1 MNPGAPKPRKGGGY
15 HVLLRLAPRR
25 LRDRHGAGM
34 EALFRERL
42 HDAEQRGRAAAAGV
56 WLRATLDIISV
67 IPADLVYRWRRRG
80 RVGIPAERRSLMF
93 GSDLRYAWRSL
104 NHQRFG
110 SLLVIGMLALGIGS
124 TVAVFSLVNGLFL
137 RPFPFPEPD
146 RLVYVNEAAPKWNLE
161 MTGVNYHDYAQWRRD
176 QKVFDA
182 IALYSRRSFNLATEG
197 GADRMDGASV
207 TMDFMNVLGLQPVIG
222 RMFTQEEDAPKGPLV
237 ALIGEAVWH
246 ERYGGRA
253 DVLGKEIKLNSRTYT
268 IIGVL
273 PKAAEFPGGVR
284 LWVPMQGDPNVHA
297 SNYSYDGLARL
308 KPGVTLEQANA
319 DLVRTQQVIFDTRDK
334 ERVVTPFA
342 VDLRAQ
348 FTRDFGT
355 VASTLGAAVSLLLI
369 VACANVAALMLARA
383 LSRRR
388 EIGIRLAVGASRGRL
403 LRQLL
408 VENIL
413 LSIAGGAAGLAIGQW
428 AISVLVT
435 SLPDQAP
442 RWTTFTL
449 DSRMIVFTIAT
460 SVATAVLFGWAPA
473 LHAMNN
479 DVRGAMATAIA
490 GSTAPVR
497 GRRTLWAL
505 VVAEFALASLMF
517 VCGGLLVRAYDRVR
531 NTDPGFDPANVMTF
545 SVAVPAVK
553 TPDDASGLAYRN
565 RLVERMR
572 QIAGVKEVGL
582 VSCAPVSNCHWGT
595 FYTGE
600 NAPPRG
606 PNDPNPVILNR
617 VASAEY
623 FSAMG
628 VRLKEGR
635 FFNSSDGTG
644 GADRDGTIIVNES
657 FVKTTWAGAASG
669 VGKRVYAGSGP
680 PANGQAIR
688 WLTVVGVTEDLKHY
702 GLERPVRPGVYLPM
716 PMNPRA
722 SSTVV
727 LKTDGDPAS
736 IAPAVQAAVRD
747 VDPEIPAYDMR
758 TMDERLALSRS
769 LRAAYSWM
777 LGVFAVM
784 ALLLALGGSYGVTSY
799 LVSQRTRELGIRVA
813 LGAKHS
819 DISKTVLKSSLTV
832 VSIGV
837 VIGIAGAI
845 GAGRLLASLLFGVPP
860 YDVVILTLAAASLAA
875 TGFFANWL
883 PARRA
888 ARVDP
893 MISLRTD

>member
-1 MNPGAPKPRKGGGY
+1 VNGY
-15 HVLLRLAPRR
+15 RFLLRLAPRR
-25 LRDRHGAGM
+25 LREKHAAEM
-34 EALFRERL
+34 EAMFRERL
-42 HDAEQRGRAAAAGV
+42 AEARRRNAIAAAAV
-56 WLRATLDIISV
+56 WCRALTDIVCS
-67 IPADLVYRWRRRG
+67 IPDNLIDRWRQRG
-80 RVGIPAERRSLMF
+80 RVGIPHERRSLMI
-93 GSDLRYAWRSL
+93 GSDFRYAWRSL

-137 RPFPFPEPD
+137 RPFPFPEPE
-146 RLVYVNEAAPKWNLE
+146 RLVYINEAAPKWNLD

-176 QKVFDA
+176 QKVFEA
-182 IALYSRRSFNLATEG
+182 IALYDERAFNLATEG
-197 GADRMDGASV
+197 GADRMEGASV
-207 TMDFMNVLGLQPVIG
+207 TMDFMKVLGLQPIIG
-222 RMFTQEEDAPKGPLV
+222 RMFTQEEDSPRGPLV
-237 ALIGEAVWH
+237 TLIGEAVWH
-246 ERYGGRA
+246 ERFGGRA
-253 DVLGKEIKLNSRTYT
+253 DVLGKELKLNSRVYT

-284 LWVPMQGDPNVHA
+284 LWVPMQGNPNTNEQ
-297 SNYSYDGLARL
+297 SYSFDGLARL

-334 ERVVTPFA
+334 DRVVTPFA
-342 VDLRAQ
+342 RDLRGQ

-355 VASTLGAAVSLLLI
+355 IASTLGAAVSLLLI

-408 VENIL
+408 VENIM

-442 RWTTFTL
+442 SWTTFTL
-449 DSRMIVFTIAT
+449 DGRMIFFTIAT
-460 SVATAVLFGWAPA
+460 SVATAILFGWAPA
-473 LHAMNN
+473 LHAMNH

-531 NTDPGFDPANVMTF
+531 NTDPGFDPSNVLTF
-545 SVAVPAVK
+545 TVAVPAVK

-572 QIAGVKEVGL
+572 QIAGVTEVGL
-582 VSCAPVSNCHWGT
+582 ISCAPVSNCHWGT
-595 FYTGE
+595 FYTAE

-617 VASAEY
+617 VASPEY

-628 VRLKEGR
+628 LRLKDGR
-635 FFNSSDGTG
+635 FFNSSDGIG
-644 GADRDGTIIVNES
+644 GRDQDGTIIVNES
-657 FVKTTWAGAASG
+657 FVKTTWPGAASG
-669 VGKRVYAGSGP
+669 VGKRLYQGSGP
-680 PANGQAIR
+680 PASGRPIR

-702 GLERPVRPGVYLPM
+702 GLERPVRPGVYLPV
-716 PMNPRA
+716 PVYPRNA
-722 SSTVV
+722 NTVV
-727 LKTDGDPAS
+727 LKTAGDPAS
-736 IAPAVQAAVRD
+736 IAPAVQAAVRE
-747 VDPEIPAYDMR
+747 VDAEIPAYDMR
-758 TMDERLALSRS
+758 AMDERLALSRS

-813 LGAKHS
+813 LGAKRS
-819 DISKTVLKSSLTV
+819 DISRTVLKGSLTV

-837 VIGIAGAI
+837 IIGIAGAI

-860 YDVVILTLAAASLAA
+860 YDVLILGLAALALAA

-893 MISLRTD
+893 MVSLRSE

>member
-1 MNPGAPKPRKGGGY
+1 VNGY
-15 HVLLRLAPRR
+15 RALLRLVPRR
-25 LRDRHGAGM
+25 LRERHAVEM
-34 EALFRERL
+34 EAIFRDRL
-42 HDAEQRGRAAAAGV
+42 DEARARGSFATALVWCHAARDVTAA
-56 WLRATLDIISV
+56 
-67 IPADLVYRWRRRG
+67 IPKELIHHWRRRG
-80 RVGIPAERRSLMF
+80 RVGVPRERRSVMI
-93 GSDLRYAWRSL
+93 GSDFRYAWRSL

-137 RPFPFPEPD
+137 RPFPFPEPE

-176 QKVFDA
+176 QKVFEA
-182 IALYSRRSFNLATEG
+182 IALYDQRSFNLATEG
-197 GADRMDGASV
+197 GADRMQGASV
-207 TMDFMNVLGLQPVIG
+207 TMDFMKVLGLQPIVG

-237 ALIGEAVWH
+237 TLIGEAVWH

-253 DVLGKEIKLNSRTYT
+253 DVLGKELKLNSRAYT

-284 LWVPMQGDPNVHA
+284 LWVPMQGDPNVNGQ
-297 SNYSYDGLARL
+297 SYSHDGLARL

-319 DLVRTQQVIFDTRDK
+319 DLVRTQQGIFDTRDQD
-334 ERVVTPFA
+334 RVVTPFA
-342 VDLRAQ
+342 RDLRSQ

-355 VASTLGAAVSLLLI
+355 IASTLGAAVSLLLI

-408 VENIL
+408 VENIM

-428 AISVLVT
+428 AIRLLVT
-435 SLPDQAP
+435 SLPEQAP
-442 RWTTFTL
+442 SWTTFTL
-449 DSRMIVFTIAT
+449 DGRMIFFTIAT
-460 SVATAVLFGWAPA
+460 SIATAILFGWAPA
-473 LHAMNN
+473 LHAMNH
-479 DVRGAMATAIA
+479 DVRGAMATTIA

-531 NTDPGFDPANVMTF
+531 NTDPGFDPSNVLTF
-545 SVAVPAVK
+545 TVAVPAVK

-572 QIAGVKEVGL
+572 QIAGVSEVGL
-582 VSCAPVSNCHWGT
+582 ISCAPVSNCHWGT
-595 FYTGE
+595 FYTAE

-617 VASAEY
+617 VASPEY

-628 VRLKEGR
+628 IRLKEGR
-635 FFNSSDGTG
+635 FFNSSDGIG
-644 GADRDGTIIVNES
+644 GRDQDSTIIVNES
-657 FVKTTWAGAASG
+657 FVKTTWPGAASA
-669 VGKRVYAGSGP
+669 VGKRFFQGTRAPS
-680 PANGQAIR
+680 NGQPIR

-702 GLERPVRPGVYLPM
+702 GLERPVRPGVYLPV
-716 PMNPRA
+716 PIYPRNA
-722 SSTVV
+722 NTVV
-727 LKTDGDPAS
+727 LKTAGDPAS
-736 IAPAVQAAVRD
+736 IAPAVQAAVRE

-813 LGAKHS
+813 LGARS
-819 DISKTVLKSSLTV
+819 ADISRAVLKGSLAV

-837 VIGIAGAI
+837 VIGVAGAI
-845 GAGRLLASLLFGVPP
+845 GAGRFLASLLFGVPP
-860 YDVVILTLAAASLAA
+860 YDVVILTIAALALFA
-875 TGFFANWL
+875 TGFLANWL

-888 ARVDP
+888 SRVDP
-893 MISLRTD
+893 MVSLRAD

>member
-1 MNPGAPKPRKGGGY
+1 VNAYR
-15 HVLLRLAPRR
+15 VLLRLAPRR
-25 LRDRHGAGM
+25 LRERHAVEM
-34 EALFRERL
+34 EAIFRERL
-42 HDAEQRGRAAAAGV
+42 AEAQARGPVAAGLV
-56 WLRATLDIISV
+56 WLHAARDIGAA
-67 IPADLVYRWRRRG
+67 IPQELIQTWRRRG
-80 RVGIPAERRSLMF
+80 RVGLPQERRSIMF

-137 RPFPFPEPD
+137 RPFPFPEPE
-146 RLVYVNEAAPKWNLE
+146 RLVYINEAAPKWNLE

-176 QKVFDA
+176 QKVFEA
-182 IALYSRRSFNLATEG
+182 IGLYDTREFNLATEG
-197 GADRMDGASV
+197 GSDRMSGASV
-207 TMDFMNVLGLQPVIG
+207 TMDFIKVLGLRPLIG
-222 RMFTQEEDAPKGPLV
+222 RTFTQEEDAPKGPTV
-237 ALIGEAVWH
+237 VMIGEAVWH
-246 ERYGGRA
+246 ERFGGRA
-253 DVLGKEIKLNSRTYT
+253 DVLGRELRLNSRPFT

-284 LWVPMQGDPNVHA
+284 LWVPMQGNPNVNEQ
-297 SNYSYDGLARL
+297 SYSYDGLARL
-308 KPGVTLEQANA
+308 KPGITLEQANA

-334 ERVVTPFA
+334 EKVVTPFA
-342 VDLRAQ
+342 RDLRAQ

-355 VASTLGAAVSLLLI
+355 IASTLGAAVSLLLV

-383 LSRRR
+383 LARRR

-428 AISVLVT
+428 AISLLVT

-442 RWTTFTL
+442 SWTTFTL
-449 DSRMIVFTIAT
+449 DGRMIFFTIAT
-460 SVATAVLFGWAPA
+460 SVVTAILFGWAPA

-479 DVRGAMATAIA
+479 DVRGAMATAVA

-531 NTDPGFDPANVMTF
+531 NTDPGFDPSNVLTF

-572 QIAGVKEVGL
+572 QVPGVKEVGL
-582 VSCAPVSNCHWGT
+582 ISCAPVSNCHWGT
-595 FYTGE
+595 FYTAE
-600 NAPPRG
+600 HAPPRG

-617 VASAEY
+617 VASPEY

-628 VRLKEGR
+628 IRLKEGR
-635 FFNSSDGTG
+635 FFNSSDGLG
-644 GADRDGTIIVNES
+644 GRDADGTIIVNES
-657 FVKTTWAGAASG
+657 FVKTTWPGAASG
-669 VGKRVYAGSGP
+669 VGKRVYTGSGP
-680 PANGQAIR
+680 PVGDRPIR

-702 GLERPVRPGVYLPM
+702 GLERPVRPGVYLPV
-716 PMNPRA
+716 PIYPRNA
-722 SSTVV
+722 NTVV
-727 LKTDGDPAS
+727 LKTQGDPS
-736 IAPAVQAAVRD
+736 SVGTAVQAAVREI
-747 VDPEIPAYDMR
+747 DPEIPAYDMR

-813 LGAKHS
+813 LGARS
-819 DISKTVLKSSLTV
+819 GDISRAVLQGSLAV

-837 VIGIAGAI
+837 VIGIGGAI
-845 GAGRLLASLLFGVPP
+845 GAGRFLSSLLFGVPP
-860 YDVVILTLAAASLAA
+860 YDVVILGVATVALFA
-875 TGFFANWL
+875 TGFLANWL

-888 ARVDP
+888 SRVDP
-893 MISLRTD
+893 MVSLRTD

>member
-1 MNPGAPKPRKGGGY
+1 
-15 HVLLRLAPRR
+15 
-25 LRDRHGAGM
+25 
-34 EALFRERL
+34 
-42 HDAEQRGRAAAAGV
+42 
-56 WLRATLDIISV
+56 
-67 IPADLVYRWRRRG
+67 
-80 RVGIPAERRSLMF
+80 MF

-137 RPFPFPEPD
+137 RPFPFPEPE

-176 QKVFDA
+176 QKVFEA
-182 IALYSRRSFNLATEG
+182 IALYDERAFNLATEG
-197 GADRMDGASV
+197 GSDRMQGAAV
-207 TMDFMNVLGLQPVIG
+207 TMDFMKVLGLQPLIG
-222 RMFTQEEDAPKGPLV
+222 RTFTQEEDSPKGPLV
-237 ALIGEAVWH
+237 TLIGEAVWH
-246 ERYGGRA
+246 ERFGGRA
-253 DVLGKEIKLNSRTYT
+253 DVLGKELRLNSRSFT

-284 LWVPMQGDPNVHA
+284 LWVPMQGDPNVNGQ
-297 SNYSYDGLARL
+297 SYSYDGLARL

-334 ERVVTPFA
+334 ERLVTPFA
-342 VDLRAQ
+342 RDLRAQ

-355 VASTLGAAVSLLLI
+355 IASTLGAAVALLLI

-408 VENIL
+408 VENIM

-428 AISVLVT
+428 AISLLVT
-435 SLPDQAP
+435 ALPDQAP
-442 RWTTFTL
+442 SWTTFTL
-449 DSRMIVFTIAT
+449 DTRMIVFTIAT
-460 SVATAVLFGWAPA
+460 SVLTAILFGWAPA

-531 NTDPGFDPANVMTF
+531 NTDPGFDAANVLTF
-545 SVAVPAVK
+545 TVAVPAVK
-553 TPDDASGLAYRN
+553 TPDDASGLAYRQ

-572 QIAGVKEVGL
+572 QVAGITEVGL
-582 VSCAPVSNCHWGT
+582 ISCAPVSNCHWGT
-595 FYTGE
+595 FYTAE
-600 NAPPRG
+600 NAPPRA
-606 PNDPNPVILNR
+606 PDDPNPIILNR
-617 VASAEY
+617 VASPEY

-628 VRLKEGR
+628 IRLKEGR
-635 FFNSSDGTG
+635 FFNSSDGSG
-644 GADRDGTIIVNES
+644 GRDADGTIIVNES
-657 FVKTTWAGAASG
+657 FVQTTWPGAASAI
-669 VGKRVYAGSGP
+669 GKRVFQGSGP
-680 PANGQAIR
+680 PTGNGPPIR
-688 WLTVVGVTEDLKHY
+688 WLTVVGVTRDLKHY
-702 GLERPVRPGVYLPM
+702 GLERPVRPGVYLPL
-716 PMNPRA
+716 PLNPRTA
-722 SSTVV
+722 NTVV
-727 LKTDGDPAS
+727 LKTAGDPRS
-736 IAPAVQAAVRD
+736 IAAAAQAAVRE

-813 LGAKHS
+813 LGAKRA
-819 DISKTVLKSSLTV
+819 DISRAVLKGSLTV

-837 VIGIAGAI
+837 VLGIAGAI

-860 YDVVILTLAAASLAA
+860 YDVLILALAATALAA
-875 TGFFANWL
+875 TGFLANWL

-893 MISLRTD
+893 MVSLRAD

>member
-1 MNPGAPKPRKGGGY
+1 VSFYRL
-15 HVLLRLAPRR
+15 LLRFAPRR
-25 LRDRHGAGM
+25 LRDKHGREM
-34 EALFRERL
+34 EAMFRAQL
-42 HDAEQRGRAAAAGV
+42 ADARGRGGIAVAAVWFHALADIAGA
-56 WLRATLDIISV
+56 LPRNLIHH
-67 IPADLVYRWRRRG
+67 WRRRG
-80 RVGIPAERRSLMF
+80 RVGVPQERRSLMI
-93 GSDLRYAWRSL
+93 GSDIRYAWRSL

-110 SLLVIGMLALGIGS
+110 SILVIGMLALGIGS

-146 RLVYVNEAAPKWNLE
+146 RIVYVNETAPKWNLE
-161 MTGVNYHDYAQWRRD
+161 ETSVNYHDYAQWRRD
-176 QKVFDA
+176 QKVFEA
-182 IALYSRRSFNLATEG
+182 IALYDERAFNLATDQ
-197 GADRMDGASV
+197 GADRMQGASV
-207 TMDFMNVLGLQPVIG
+207 TMDFMKVLGIQPIIG
-222 RMFTQEEDAPKGPLV
+222 RMFTQEEDSPKGPLV
-237 ALIGEAVWH
+237 TLIGEAVWH
-246 ERYGGRA
+246 ERFGGRA
-253 DVLGKEIKLNSRTYT
+253 DVLGKELKLNSRVFT

-284 LWVPMQGDPNVHA
+284 LWVPMQGDPNTNEQ
-297 SNYSYDGLARL
+297 SYSFTGLARM
-308 KPGVTLEQANA
+308 KPGVTIEQANA
-319 DLVRTQQVIFDTRDK
+319 DLVRTQQGIFDTRDK

-342 VDLRAQ
+342 RDLREQ

-383 LSRRR
+383 LARRR
-388 EIGIRLAVGASRGRL
+388 EMGIRLAVGASRARL

-408 VENIL
+408 VENVM
-413 LSIAGGAAGLAIGQW
+413 LSIVGGAAGLAIGQW
-428 AISVLVT
+428 AIQLLLT

-442 RWTTFTL
+442 SWTNFTL
-449 DSRMIVFTIAT
+449 DGRMIAFTIAT
-460 SVATAVLFGWAPA
+460 SVATAILFGWAPA
-473 LHAMNN
+473 LHAMNS
-479 DVRGAMATAIA
+479 DVRAAMATATA

-531 NTDPGFDPANVMTF
+531 NTDPGFDPSNVLTF
-545 SVAVPAVK
+545 TVAVPAVK
-553 TPDDASGLAYRN
+553 TPDDASGLAYRK

-572 QIAGVKEVGL
+572 AVAGVTEVGL
-582 VSCAPVSNCHWGT
+582 ISCAPVSNCHWGSFFT
-595 FYTGE
+595 AE

-606 PNDPNPVILNR
+606 PNDPNPVILMR
-617 VASAEY
+617 VASPEY

-635 FFNSSDGTG
+635 FFNTSDGSG
-644 GADRDGTIIVNES
+644 GRDQDGTIIVNDT
-657 FVKTTWAGAASG
+657 FVKTTWPGAASG
-669 VGKRVYAGSGP
+669 IGKRLYQGSGP
-680 PANGQAIR
+680 PASGRPIR

-702 GLERPVRPGVYLPM
+702 GLERPVRPGIYLPV
-716 PMNPRA
+716 PIYPRNA
-722 SSTVV
+722 NTVV
-727 LKTDGDPAS
+727 LKTAGDPAS
-736 IAPAVQAAVRD
+736 IAPAVQAAVREI
-747 VDPEIPAYDMR
+747 DPEIPAYDMR

-784 ALLLALGGSYGVTSY
+784 ALVLALGGSYGVTSY

-813 LGAKHS
+813 LGAKRS
-819 DISKTVLKSSLTV
+819 DISRTVLKGSLAV

-845 GAGRLLASLLFGVPP
+845 GAGRFLASLLFGVPP
-860 YDVVILTLAAASLAA
+860 YDAVILAIAAIALAA
-875 TGFFANWL
+875 TGFLANWL

-888 ARVDP
+888 SRVDP
-893 MISLRTD
+893 MVSLRAD

>member
-1 MNPGAPKPRKGGGY
+1 MERRFAVNGYRLLLALAPK
-15 HVLLRLAPRR
+15 R
-25 LRDRHGAGM
+25 LRVKYAAEM
-34 EALFRERL
+34 ERMFRERL
-42 HDAEQRGRAAAAGV
+42 AEAGGPLARAWVWACAAGDV
-56 WLRATLDIISV
+56 LAG
-67 IPADLVYRWRRRG
+67 IPNELLYHWRRRG
-80 RVGIPAERRSLMF
+80 RVGVPRERRSIMF

-104 NHQRFG
+104 THQRFG

-137 RPFPFPEPD
+137 RPFPFPEPE
-146 RLVYVNEAAPKWNLE
+146 RLVYINEAAPRWNLE
-161 MTGVNYHDYAQWRRD
+161 MTGVNYHDYATWRRD
-176 QKVFDA
+176 QKVFEA
-182 IALYSRRSFNLATEG
+182 VALYDERAFNLATDG
-197 GADRMDGASV
+197 GADRMNGASV
-207 TMDFMNVLGLQPVIG
+207 TMDFMKVLGLQPIIG
-222 RMFTQEEDAPKGPLV
+222 RMFTQEEDSPKGPLV
-237 ALIGEAVWH
+237 TLIGEAVWH
-246 ERYGGRA
+246 ERFGGRA
-253 DVLGKEIKLNSRTYT
+253 DVLGKELKLNSRSFT

-284 LWVPMQGDPNVHA
+284 LWVPMQGDPNVNA
-297 SNYSYDGLARL
+297 QSYSYDGLARL
-308 KPGVTLEQANA
+308 KPGVTLAQANA

-342 VDLRAQ
+342 RDLRGQ

-355 VASTLGAAVSLLLI
+355 IASTLGAAVSLLLI

-383 LSRRR
+383 LARRR

-408 VENIL
+408 VENIM

-428 AISVLVT
+428 AIRLLVT

-442 RWTTFTL
+442 SWTTFAL
-449 DSRMIVFTIAT
+449 DARMIVFTIAT
-460 SVATAVLFGWAPA
+460 SVVTAILFGWAPA
-473 LHAMNN
+473 LHAMNH

-531 NTDPGFDPANVMTF
+531 NTDPGFDPSNVLTF
-545 SVAVPAVK
+545 TVAVPAVK
-553 TPDDASGLAYRN
+553 TPDDASGLAYRV

-572 QIAGVKEVGL
+572 QIAGVSEVGL
-582 VSCAPVSNCHWGT
+582 ISCAPVSNCHWGT
-595 FYTGE
+595 FYTAE
-600 NAPPRG
+600 NAPPHG

-617 VASAEY
+617 VASPEY

-628 VRLKEGR
+628 IRLKEGR
-635 FFNSSDGTG
+635 FFNSSDGIG
-644 GADRDGTIIVNES
+644 GRDQDSTIIVNES
-657 FVKTTWAGAASG
+657 FVQTTWPGAASAL
-669 VGKRVYAGSGP
+669 GKRLYQGSGP
-680 PANGQAIR
+680 PSSGQPIH
-688 WLTVVGVTEDLKHY
+688 WLTVVGVTRDVKHY
-702 GLERPVRPGVYLPM
+702 GLERPVRPGVYLPLGL
-716 PMNPRA
+716 NPRTA
-722 SSTVV
+722 NTVV
-727 LKTDGDPAS
+727 LKTAADPTS
-736 IAPAVQAAVRD
+736 IATAAQAAVRE

-813 LGAKHS
+813 LGAKRA
-819 DISKTVLKSSLTV
+819 DISRAVLKGSLTV

-837 VIGIAGAI
+837 AIGIAGAI

-860 YDVVILTLAAASLAA
+860 YDALILALAASALAA
-875 TGFFANWL
+875 TGFLANWL

-893 MISLRTD
+893 MVSLRAD